1 MVDICAGATFFSCG
15 VVVIVGLFES
25 SGFAG
30 ALPPCDGGEM
40 AVCCGGASE
49 DGFCLWSPWSADGTG
64 SRVWHGNSR
73 GCSADSVVVGADGE
87 LTSSCCC
94 TDESG
99 HGYAAG
105 AGSRYMLP

>member
-64 SRVWHGNSR
+64 T
-73 GCSADSVVVGADGE
+73 VG
-87 LTSSCCC
+87 
-94 TDESG
+94 SG
-99 HGYAAG
+99 MATAEAAVQTVLLLEP
-105 AGSRYMLP
+105 MEN